1 MKKLSGALA
10 MLLISSGVNAAQ
22 LVTFDGAFISGTGS
36 IAANQLFSGEF
47 TIDITAPESVNY
59 DSPSHN
65 PPYTRIELGYWN
77 TPISVAINGGQ
88 PIVDNSD
95 SLYVNIEDNS
105 ELVTQPTIDL
115 HGFTGAIQP
124 DTYDFVSVSFDGP
137 NAQFNQTGLYNGTA
151 FSLIALFNKDTFT
164 LSSLQ
169 SQGYQGLFN
178 LNPIFL
184 GFETKKATNGVLD
197 FQGAGTIDNFKVTE
211 VASVPLPGAAWLF
224 GSALA
229 GLALRLRKQ
238 A

>member
-10 MLLISSGVNAAQ
+10 MLLVSSGVNAAQ

-47 TIDITAPESVNY
+47 TIDITAPESVDY

-65 PPYTRIELGYWN
+65 PPYSRIELGYWN
-77 TPISVAINGGQ
+77 APVSVVLNGGQ
-88 PIVDNSD
+88 PIVSND
-95 SLYVNIEDNS
+95 SIYINIEDNS

-115 HGFTGAIQP
+115 HGFTGAFQP
-124 DTYDFVSVSFDGP
+124 GTYDFVSVDFDGP
-137 NAQFNQTGLYNGTA
+137 NAQFNQNGLYNGTE

-169 SQGYQGLFN
+169 SQGYQGLFD

-197 FQGAGTIDNFKVTE
+197 FHGAGRIDNFKVTE